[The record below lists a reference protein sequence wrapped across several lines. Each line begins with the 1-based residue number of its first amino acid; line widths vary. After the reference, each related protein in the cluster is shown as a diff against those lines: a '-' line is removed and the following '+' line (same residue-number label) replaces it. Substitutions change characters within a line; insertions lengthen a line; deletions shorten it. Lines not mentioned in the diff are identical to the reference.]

1 MNKKILAGGA
11 SKFGIIAIIATVLIL
26 IGGAYLASKPQ
37 EIPPISGYEYFWGDG
52 CPHCK
57 IVADFMETWS
67 GKDKINI
74 KKLEVWNNTKN
85 ASLMNERAKT
95 CNVVRTQMGVPFMV
109 TPDGKCLMGDQPI
122 IEHFK
127 SLNL

>member
-1 MNKKILAGGA
+1 MNKTSIILIAVTILAL
-11 SKFGIIAIIATVLIL
+11 F
-26 IGGAYLASKPQ
+26 GGAYLFSRPTETA
-37 EIPPISGYEYFWGDG
+37 PISGYEYFWGDG

-85 ASLMNERAKT
+85 AAQMNERAKV
-95 CNVVRTQMGVPFMV
+95 CNIPRTGMGVPFMV
-109 TPDGKCLMGDQPI
+109 TSDGKCLMGDQPI

>member
-1 MNKKILAGGA
+1 M
-11 SKFGIIAIIATVLIL
+11 SKTSIIL
-26 IGGAYLASKPQ
+26 IVVTVMTLFGGAYLFSKPV
-37 EIPPISGYEYFWGDG
+37 EIPALSGYEYYWGDG

>member
-1 MNKKILAGGA
+1 M
-11 SKFGIIAIIATVLIL
+11 SKFGIIAIIVIVLIL
-26 IGGAYLASKPQ
+26 SGGAYLATKDNSKP
-37 EIPPISGYEYFWGDG
+37 IPSLEPNTYEYFWGDG

-67 GKDKINI
+67 GKDKIKI

-85 ASLMNERAKT
+85 ATLMAERAKV
-95 CNVVRTQMGVPFMV
+95 CNILRAEMGVPLMI
-109 TPDGKCLMGDQPI
+109 TPDGTCLTGDQPI
-122 IEHFK
+122 INHFK

>member
-1 MNKKILAGGA
+1 MNKTSIILIAVTILAL
-11 SKFGIIAIIATVLIL
+11 F
-26 IGGAYLASKPQ
+26 GGAYLFSKPS
-37 EIPPISGYEYFWGDG
+37 EIPTLSGYEYYWGDG

-57 IVADFMETWS
+57 IVDNFFQTWEN
-67 GKDKINI
+67 KDKINI
-74 KKLEVWNNTKN
+74 KKFEVWNNTRN
-85 ASLMNERAKT
+85 AAQMNERAKT

>member
-1 MNKKILAGGA
+1 MNKSL
-11 SKFGIIAIIATVLIL
+11 IAIIAITILIL
-26 IGGAYLASKPQ
+26 GGGAFLATKNNSKPTPSP
-37 EIPPISGYEYFWGDG
+37 EPNTYEYFWGDG

-85 ASLMNERAKT
+85 AALMNERAKA
-95 CNVVRTQMGVPFMV
+95 CNVQRTQMGVPFMV
-109 TPDGKCLMGDQPI
+109 LPDGKCLTGDQPI
-122 IEHFK
+122 IELFK